1 MRMLFAMSVAGSI
14 PLLIYYLVFG
24 TGKKPFAAKQK
35 MCLLRLSML
44 FFLLPFQDWKYALPN
59 DSFFSFL
66 FLKKS
71 RGKIYYLKLP
81 GYITVYN
88 LEGETYELVA
98 IWKLVFLA
106 LWIAGIVTFCIVYV
120 YRYRK
125 MKKTLWNDSEKIGK
139 SGNISYLKNGKVK
152 SPFTI
157 GIFQRWII
165 FPEEVLDQQEKRM
178 VDLHEKTHVRNR
190 DTLGKCVCVVI
201 LLLHWYN
208 PAAWLLLHEYC
219 KTAEELCDEYV
230 VNSLHGKEEAG
241 EYAKLLVKFTET
253 KKQEIVIGKNYLT
266 GGEKQLKRRIERIFH
281 GTKKKKC
288 FPVVVLVTIFLCS
301 ATAIGYQKPGGL
313 ESSDQFAGVS
323 DGDFY
328 WMDNEG
334 KIIEEENYDF
344 SMGNFVFTENNGKEM
359 TFTKEIQNSRVSC
372 AHTYVT
378 GEYKKHIR
386 NSTGGCKI
394 IIYRAKRCSKCG
406 SIQIIKRLNTLN
418 YEKSTH

>member
-44 FFLLPFQDWKYALPN
+44 FFLLPFQDWKYALPKN
-59 DSFFSFL
+59 SVFSFL
-66 FLKKS
+66 FLKNPK
-71 RGKIYYLKLP
+71 GKIHYLKLP
-81 GYITVYN
+81 GYMAVYN
-88 LEGETYELVA
+88 LESENYTLVA

-120 YRYRK
+120 YRYQK
-125 MKKTLWNDSEKIGK
+125 MKRTLWNDSEKIGK

-165 FPEEVLDQQEKRM
+165 FPEEELDQQEKKM

-219 KTAEELCDEYV
+219 KTVEELCDEYV

-253 KKQEIVIGKNYLT
+253 KKQEIVIEKNYLT

-288 FPVVVLVTIFLCS
+288 FPVVVLVTVFLCS

-313 ESSDQFAGVS
+313 ESSGQFAGVS

-406 SIQIIKRLNTLN
+406 SIQIIKRLNSLN
-418 YEKSTH
+418 YEKCTH

>member
-125 MKKTLWNDSEKIGK
+125 MKKTLWNDSEKMGK

-201 LLLHWYN
+201 LLLHGYN

-334 KIIEEENYDF
+334 KIMEEENYDF

-394 IIYRAKRCSKCG
+394 IIYRARRCSKCG
-406 SIQIIKRLNTLN
+406 SIQIIKRLNTLD
-418 YEKSTH
+418 YEKCNH

>member
-394 IIYRAKRCSKCG
+394 IIYRARRCSKCG
-406 SIQIIKRLNTLN
+406 SIQIIKRLNTLD
-418 YEKSTH
+418 YEKCNH

>member
-66 FLKKS
+66 FLRKS

-88 LEGETYELVA
+88 LGGETYELMA

-125 MKKTLWNDSEKIGK
+125 MKKTIWNDSEKMGK

-178 VDLHEKTHVRNR
+178 VDLHEKMHVRNR

-241 EYAKLLVKFTET
+241 EYAKLLVKFTEK

-288 FPVVVLVTIFLCS
+288 FPVVVLVTVFLCS

-406 SIQIIKRLNTLN
+406 SIQIIKRLNTLD
-418 YEKSTH
+418 YEKCNH

>member
-66 FLKKS
+66 FLRKS

-88 LEGETYELVA
+88 LEGETYELMA

-125 MKKTLWNDSEKIGK
+125 MKKTIWNDSEKMGK
-139 SGNISYLKNGKVK
+139 SGNIIYLKNGKVK

-178 VDLHEKTHVRNR
+178 VDLHEKMHVRNR

-288 FPVVVLVTIFLCS
+288 FPVVVLVTVFLCS

-313 ESSDQFAGVS
+313 ENGDHFADVS

-328 WMDNEG
+328 WMNDEG
-334 KIIEEENYDF
+334 IIIEEESYDF
-344 SMGNFVFTENNGKEM
+344 SIGDFIFKEDNGKEM
-359 TFTKEIQNSRVSC
+359 AFTEKIQNSRASC
-372 AHTYVT
+372 THTYVT
-378 GEYKKHIR
+378 GEYREHMR
-386 NSTGGCKI
+386 NATGGCKV

-406 SIQIIKRLNTLN
+406 SIQIIERLNTLD
-418 YEKSTH
+418 YEKCNH

>member
-230 VNSLHGKEEAG
+230 VNSLHGKEEVG

-253 KKQEIVIGKNYLT
+253 KKQEIVIGKNYLM

-406 SIQIIKRLNTLN
+406 SIQIIKRLNTLD
-418 YEKSTH
+418 YEKCNH

>member
-288 FPVVVLVTIFLCS
+288 FPVVVLVTVFLCS

-406 SIQIIKRLNTLN
+406 SIQIIKRLNSLN
-418 YEKSTH
+418 YEKCTH

>member
-66 FLKKS
+66 FLRKS

-88 LEGETYELVA
+88 LEGETYELMA

-125 MKKTLWNDSEKIGK
+125 MKKTIWNDSEKMGK

-178 VDLHEKTHVRNR
+178 VDLHEKMHVRNR

-266 GGEKQLKRRIERIFH
+266 GGEKHF
-281 GTKKKKC
+281 
-288 FPVVVLVTIFLCS
+288 FF
-301 ATAIGYQKPGGL
+301 
-313 ESSDQFAGVS
+313 
-323 DGDFY
+323 
-328 WMDNEG
+328 
-334 KIIEEENYDF
+334 
-344 SMGNFVFTENNGKEM
+344 FVP
-359 TFTKEIQNSRVSC
+359 
-372 AHTYVT
+372 
-378 GEYKKHIR
+378 
-386 NSTGGCKI
+386 
-394 IIYRAKRCSKCG
+394 
-406 SIQIIKRLNTLN
+406 
-418 YEKSTH
+418 

>member
-35 MCLLRLSML
+35 RCLLRLSML

-66 FLKKS
+66 FLRKS

-88 LEGETYELVA
+88 LEGETYELMA

-125 MKKTLWNDSEKIGK
+125 MKKTIWNDSEKMGK

-178 VDLHEKTHVRNR
+178 VDLHEKMHVRNR

-288 FPVVVLVTIFLCS
+288 FPVVVLVTVFLCS

-406 SIQIIKRLNTLN
+406 SIQIIKRLNTLD
-418 YEKSTH
+418 YEKCNH

>member
-66 FLKKS
+66 FLRKS

-88 LEGETYELVA
+88 LEGETYELMA

-125 MKKTLWNDSEKIGK
+125 MKKTIWNDSEKMGK

-178 VDLHEKTHVRNR
+178 VDLHEKMHVRNR

-288 FPVVVLVTIFLCS
+288 FPVVVLVTVFLCS
-301 ATAIGYQKPGGL
+301 ATAIGYQTPGGL

-406 SIQIIKRLNTLN
+406 SIQIIKRLNTLD
-418 YEKSTH
+418 YEKCNH

>member
-24 TGKKPFAAKQK
+24 TGKKPFVAKQK
-35 MCLLRLSML
+35 MCILRLSML
-44 FFLLPFQDWKYALPN
+44 FFLLPFQDWKYVLPN
-59 DSFFSFL
+59 DSVFSFL
-66 FLKKS
+66 FLKNPK
-71 RGKIYYLKLP
+71 GKIHYLKLP
-81 GYITVYN
+81 RYVVVYN
-88 LEGETYELVA
+88 LESENYTLVA

-120 YRYRK
+120 YRYQK
-125 MKKTLWNDSEKIGK
+125 MKRTLWNDSEKIGK

-165 FPEEVLDQQEKRM
+165 FPEEELDQQEKKM

-219 KTAEELCDEYV
+219 KTVEELCDEYV

-288 FPVVVLVTIFLCS
+288 FPVVVLITVFLCS

-394 IIYRAKRCSKCG
+394 IIYHAKRCSKCG
-406 SIQIIKRLNTLN
+406 SIQIIKRLNTLD
-418 YEKSTH
+418 YEKCNH